1 MNKWLPPIGHPIDEK
16 KARELVGGDLGKEY
30 RQILQRCCTPIF
42 WYENKQNSS
51 ILNNGTVTIVK
62 TPEKLLGVTAAHI
75 VNSYF
80 SQSENLN
87 LKLQIGEELIP
98 DLRKRIIAV
107 CDKLDLATISLEPH
121 TLNQGIVPLPWP
133 PRVPQEGRS
142 IMLGGYPGQE
152 RLEEQRRVCNFGT
165 FAAIG
170 IARTVSDD
178 QITFLIE
185 REFGVPMKDIKEL
198 PMNYDLGGISGGPVV
213 SWFETKSF
221 IASYHFAGIISEA
234 SSEYENI
241 VAKRADFIKAD
252 GSIKPN

>member
-1 MNKWLPPIGHPIDEK
+1 MNKWNPPAGHTIDEQ
-16 KARELVGGDLGKEY
+16 KARELIGGDLGKEY
-30 RQILQRCCTPIF
+30 LRILQSCSTPIF
-42 WYENKQNSS
+42 WYENKPNSP
-51 ILNNGTVTIVK
+51 ILRNGTVTVVK
-62 TPEKLLGVTAAHI
+62 TPDRLIGVTAAHI
-75 VNSYF
+75 INSY
-80 SQSENLN
+80 SAQSENLN

-98 DLRKRIIAV
+98 DLQKRIIAV
-107 CDKLDLATISLEPH
+107 CDKLDLATISLGNSA
-121 TLNQGIVPLPWP
+121 LDKKIVPLPWP
-133 PRVPQEGRS
+133 PRAPQEGRS

-152 RLEEQRRVCNFGT
+152 RLEDQRRVCNFGT

-185 REFGVPMKDIKEL
+185 RDFSLPLKDIKEL
-198 PMNYDLGGISGGPVV
+198 PMNYDLGGISGGPVI

-234 SSEYENI
+234 SSKYENI
-241 VAKRADFIKAD
+241 IAKRADFIRSD